1 MFVLVNGQA
10 YPLPESATLAE
21 VLRSVSPPSPS
32 PFAVALNE
40 EFIPRGTYED
50 CLVHPNDRIDI
61 VHPTAGG

>member
-1 MFVLVNGQA
+1 MFVLVNGKA
-10 YPLPESATLAE
+10 YPFPQSGTLAAL
-21 VLRSVSPPSPS
+21 LRSLSPLA

-40 EFIPRGTYED
+40 EFISQGTYED